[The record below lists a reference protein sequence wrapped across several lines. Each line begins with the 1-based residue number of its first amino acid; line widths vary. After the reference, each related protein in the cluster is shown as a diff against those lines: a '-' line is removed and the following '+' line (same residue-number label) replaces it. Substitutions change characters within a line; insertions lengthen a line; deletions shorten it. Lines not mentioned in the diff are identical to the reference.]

1 MKKYDYLRLSFK
13 EKRYL
18 EVDWWIRALSDF
30 ADTPTQ
36 PKEPYSLVR
45 QPWGFSVTLPN
56 GELEKLEDY
65 QGSGPVFT
73 IHDEVV
79 VTPEWMINVQSDMKS
94 MLGIAL
100 ANAVMLVESFGAKIP
115 YINGEMDVSKI
126 EGIIAPKMN
135 SNPPPGVPKDP
146 AKFYVDEWLSLS
158 KGSELI
164 TSVMELFAIGLTQ
177 KTLLPPPG
185 VEDERARLLR
195 DNNYDL
201 NDPIQLADY
210 ESKLLKFDAEYLKGD
225 PSLGKFASGKI
236 LKDSRKKLYLS
247 QGAEGGFSK
256 DGSIVGVPTSLSQ
269 GMPKD
274 PRQYVATVNG
284 SRSGSFSRGY
294 ETMEGGVAAKKML
307 AASNNYLIED
317 TDCGSTMGHERVYT
331 PWLINS
337 LRGRTIINGKSQEK
351 VANDADVSV
360 YLGKKI
366 RTRSP
371 MYCRLDGE
379 RICKVCAGDAMA
391 RFGTGIAIPLTEIS
405 HAILIARMKAM
416 HTNSLTVNEFDIK
429 TLFS

>member
-1 MKKYDYLRLSFK
+1 MKKYDYLKHSFK
-13 EKRYL
+13 EKRIL
-18 EVDWWIRALSDF
+18 EVDWWVRAFTDF
-30 ADTPTQ
+30 IETPNPPTAA
-36 PKEPYSLVR
+36 YSLVR
-45 QPWGFSVTLPN
+45 QPWGCSVVLPS

-65 QGSGPVFT
+65 SGKGPVFT

-79 VTPEWMINVQSDMKS
+79 VTPEWMANVDTDIKS

-100 ANAVMLVESFGAKIP
+100 ANSIMVAESFGKKIP
-115 YINGEMDVSKI
+115 YINGEVDVGKI
-126 EGIIAPKMN
+126 ENKIASKMQ
-135 SNPPPGVPKDP
+135 SNPPPGVQKDP
-146 AKFYVDEWLSLS
+146 NQFYVDDWLSMS

-164 TSVMELFAIGLTQ
+164 TTVMELFAIGLTQ

-185 VEDERARLLR
+185 IDKERARLLKEH
-195 DNNYDL
+195 NYDL

-210 ESKLLKFDAEYLKGD
+210 ESKLLKFDAEYLQGD

-256 DGSIVGVPTSLSQ
+256 NGSIVGVPTSLSQ

-274 PRQYVATVNG
+274 PKQYVATVNG
-284 SRSGSFSRGY
+284 SRSGSFSRGH

-307 AASNNYLIED
+307 AASNNYIIED
-317 TDCGSTMGHERVYT
+317 TDCGSTMGHSRIYT

-337 LRGRTIINGKSQEK
+337 LKGRTIINGKSQEK
-351 VANDADVSV
+351 VPEDADVSM

-366 RTRSP
+366 RARSP

-379 RICKVCAGDAMA
+379 RICKVCAGDSMA

-405 HAILIARMKAM
+405 HAILTARMKAM
-416 HTNSLTVNEFDIK
+416 HTNSLTVNKFDIK

>member
-1 MKKYDYLRLSFK
+1 MKKHDYLRLSFK

-18 EVDWWIRALSDF
+18 EVDWWVRALTDF
-30 ADTPTQ
+30 VDTPKQ
-36 PKEPYSLVR
+36 PTEPYSLVR
-45 QPWGFSVTLPN
+45 QPWGFSVVLPN
-56 GELEKLEDY
+56 GQLEKLDDY
-65 QGSGPVFT
+65 PGKGPVFE
-73 IHDEVV
+73 IYDEVI
-79 VTPEWMINVQSDMKS
+79 VTPEWMVNVTQDTKS

-100 ANAVMLVESFGAKIP
+100 TNAIIIAESFGKKIP
-115 YINGEMDVSKI
+115 YINGEVSVDKI
-126 EGIIAPKMN
+126 EGIVAPKMR
-135 SNPPPGVPKDP
+135 SNPPPGEQKDP
-146 AKFYVDEWLSLS
+146 SLFYVDEWLSIA

-185 VEDERARLLR
+185 IDEERARLIR
-195 DNNYDL
+195 EHNYDL

-210 ESKLLKFDAEYLKGD
+210 ESKLLKFDYAYLKGD
-225 PSLGKFASGKI
+225 PSLDKFTSGKI

-256 DGSIVGVPTSLSQ
+256 NGTIVGVPTSLSQ

-274 PRQYVATVNG
+274 PKQYVATVNG

-317 TDCGSTMGHERVYT
+317 TDCGSTMGHQRVYT

-337 LRGRTIINGKSQEK
+337 LRGRTVFNGGSQQK
-351 VANDADVSV
+351 IAMDADVSG

-379 RICKVCAGDAMA
+379 RICKVCAGDSMA

-416 HTNSLTVNEFDIK
+416 HTNSLTVNKFDIK